1 MSSFHHVDAI
11 MDYQRIAFRNSAS
24 FALSTTASNER
35 RLSMKL
41 YPFDVPVAVSMLDLV
56 KTATEPF
63 QQFICYWIAFNN
75 IYAVTADMN
84 GLSAFVITK
93 PDGSPKTR
101 VVANVEIAVSS
112 G

>member
-1 MSSFHHVDAI
+1 
-11 MDYQRIAFRNSAS
+11 
-24 FALSTTASNER
+24 
-35 RLSMKL
+35 MKL
-41 YPFDVPVAVSMLDLV
+41 HPFDVPVAVSMLDLV

-101 VVANVEIAVSS
+101 VIANLKIAVSS
-112 G
+112 GPKEIEQIASAWVARQTRTSKSGVRWIRMRTRTT